1 LHFWRRQSYDFSDEK
16 FMDKKELLEKTLDS
30 ELLRFLGI
38 EIESISEEKVVL
50 SMPVTPRVH
59 QYIGIMNGG
68 VSLVLA
74 ETAASI
80 GAVMRSDLTRVA
92 PVGIEINANHLRAVS
107 RGKVTAQATSVYHG
121 KTISVWQIE
130 IKDER
135 QRLICVSRCTIALR
149 KGGAMIDKK

>member
-1 LHFWRRQSYDFSDEK
+1 MTDKEDFLK
-16 FMDKKELLEKTLDS
+16 QTADS
-30 ELLRFLGI
+30 ELFRLFGI
-38 EIESISEEKVVL
+38 RIELATADKAVISME
-50 SMPVTPRVH
+50 VTPRVH

-68 VSLVLA
+68 ISLLLA

-80 GAVMRSDLTRVA
+80 GAVLKSDLTRVA

-107 RGKVTAQATSVYHG
+107 RGKVTVEATSLYHG

-135 QRLICVSRCTIALR
+135 QRLVCVSRCTIALR
-149 KGGAMIDKK
+149 RGGAITK

>member
-1 LHFWRRQSYDFSDEK
+1 MNKQ
-16 FMDKKELLEKTLDS
+16 ELLEKTLDS
-30 ELLRFLGI
+30 ELLRFLGVR
-38 EIESISEEKVVL
+38 IESISDDKTVL
-50 SMPVTPRVH
+50 SMQVTPRVH

-107 RGKVTAQATSVYHG
+107 RGKVTAAATSLYHG

-135 QRLICVSRCTIALR
+135 QRLVCISRCTIALR